1 MLTAQAV
8 AARAGADDDDPVVV
22 DVVAAVNAL
31 VNDANGTRWVADESE
46 GADDGATVWAADTY
60 LGALMYAARLVR
72 RANSPAGIE
81 AFFDTGVAYVQRN
94 DPDVAVL
101 LRLGSYA
108 VPMTG

>member
-8 AARAGADDDDPVVV
+8 ADRSGEPADDQTVI
-22 DVVAAVNAL
+22 DVTAAVNAL
-31 VNDANGTRWVADESE
+31 VNEANGTRWVPDP
-46 GADDGATVWAADTY
+46 DDATATVWAADTY

-81 AFFDTGVAYVQRN
+81 AFFETGVAYVQRT